1 MNQPSPAPE
10 IGPVIRQTRTARG
23 MTLDQLAA
31 ASNVSKSMLSQIE
44 RGQANPT
51 FAVLWGITRALG
63 LEMSDLANPAAETAV
78 MGKVDVVRHVGVP
91 ATTSRDG
98 RCTLRILSPP
108 HMVGEVEWYDMSF
121 APGGMLDSPPHARGA
136 FEHLSVLDGVL
147 EVSSGGD
154 TQRLSAGEVAR
165 YAADVPHRIANAS
178 PAAARAL
185 LVLIYA

>member
-1 MNQPSPAPE
+1 MNQPVPAPE

-63 LEMSDLANPAAETAV
+63 LEISDLAGSSSTAQPP
-78 MGKVDVVRHVGVP
+78 GKVDVVRHVGVP
-91 ATTSRDG
+91 QTRSRDG

-108 HMVGEVEWYDMSF
+108 HMAGEMEWYDMSF
-121 APGGMLDSPPHARGA
+121 EPGGVLDSPPHARGT
-136 FEHLSVLDGVL
+136 FEHLSVTDGALD
-147 EVSSGGD
+147 VSSGGD
-154 TQRLSAGEVAR
+154 KQLVSDGEVAR

-178 PAAARAL
+178 TKPARAL
-185 LVLIYA
+185 LVVIYA